1 MDCQQINNRTV
12 LEQKLSR
19 LLCSAKLLSGAS
31 WPLLGRR
38 SLLLLPLAPRT
49 LLLQVQWTL
58 FTYLPWMLQALYT
71 IANIQRHGLLQLLL
85 PCLLGV
91 ATWCWPSPPSAY
103 HEEHKGWRQHGQ
115 VKSCLHWFE
124 YQSLRPLLLHILE
137 YCLLALDL
145 YGTGCTI
152 GSKFTFKPS
161 EIIFQVS
168 SWILIRPVEPVMGM
182 FSTPV
187 YWSPSLKNNLKCVKT
202 NIWVPLRCW
211 LFPTGQKNLY
221 NIIQFMQYPWNAF
234 QHEDSSTNAEHFVQS
249 LNQVA
254 NECDQ
259 LKCRLF

>member
-1 MDCQQINNRTV
+1 MFSIKTFRYPIGSGRVTFSNAKSYMKAVAAAFIEIKTVKFTKKVLHFESAMDCQQINNRTV

-115 VKSCLHWFE
+115 VKSCLHLFE
-124 YQSLRPLLLHILE
+124 YQS
-137 YCLLALDL
+137 
-145 YGTGCTI
+145 
-152 GSKFTFKPS
+152 
-161 EIIFQVS
+161 
-168 SWILIRPVEPVMGM
+168 
-182 FSTPV
+182 
-187 YWSPSLKNNLKCVKT
+187 
-202 NIWVPLRCW
+202 
-211 LFPTGQKNLY
+211 
-221 NIIQFMQYPWNAF
+221 
-234 QHEDSSTNAEHFVQS
+234 
-249 LNQVA
+249 
-254 NECDQ
+254 
-259 LKCRLF
+259 